1 MAGLIPESGKDE
13 ANVTTEQSAM
23 ENAADQEEIQL
34 TPAQGALRLLG
45 RSPSAIFGLS
55 LVAIIILVAVLAP
68 WFATHDPAAQ
78 ILSDQLQPPS
88 ANYLLGT
95 DQLGRDIYSRIV
107 WGARISLQ
115 MGILAVSIG
124 LALGVTVGFV
134 SGFAGGM
141 LDMFAMRIVDI
152 LLSFPLY
159 LLAILVMAILGPSLT
174 NAMVAVGIA
183 TFPHIARLVRG
194 ETLAVKERDFVEA
207 ARGVGAGYYRIGFFH
222 VIPQIMGPLVVL
234 STFRIATAIIVE
246 SSLSFLGLGP
256 PPPTP
261 AWGLMISE
269 GQEVLEIAPWVSAIP
284 GVAIMMLVMGFNLA
298 GDALRDILDPRLRGV
313 SEKGVE
319 EETA

>member
-1 MAGLIPESGKDE
+1 MTAEQTTVEAAVDQKEIP
-13 ANVTTEQSAM
+13 
-23 ENAADQEEIQL
+23 L
-34 TPAQGALRLLG
+34 TPAQEALRLLG
-45 RSPSAIFGLS
+45 RSPSAIFGVS
-55 LVAIIILVAVLAP
+55 LVAIIILAAVFAP

-88 ANYLLGT
+88 AKYILGT
-95 DQLGRDIYSRIV
+95 DHLGRDIYSRIV

-124 LALGVTVGFV
+124 LALGVTMGFV
-134 SGFAGGM
+134 SGFAGGL
-141 LDMFAMRIVDI
+141 LDLFIMRIVDI

-174 NAMVAVGIA
+174 NAMIAVGVA

-194 ETLAVKERDFVEA
+194 ETLAVKERDYIEA

-222 VIPQIMGPLVVL
+222 VIPQILGPLVVL

-298 GDALRDILDPRLRGV
+298 GDALRDVLDPRLRGV
-313 SEKGVE
+313 SDKSVE
-319 EETA
+319 EGVA